1 MNFLDSPVQQK
12 EVSESAYEYLLGEIL
27 SLNYQTKANDNNA
40 ALVQRLDSL
49 GYEVGY
55 R

>member
-1 MNFLDSPVQQK
+1 MDSTIGGAKK
-12 EVSESAYEYLLGEIL
+12 EVAESGFEYLLGEIL
-27 SLNYQTKANDNNA
+27 SLDYPMPSNDQA
-40 ALVQRLDSL
+40 AEETRRLENI

>member
-1 MNFLDSPVQQK
+1 MDPGAGTRK
-12 EVSESAYEYLLGEIL
+12 EVAESSYEYLLGEIL
-27 SLNYQTKANDNNA
+27 SLDYPVASNDA
-40 ALVQRLDSL
+40 VGAETRRLENI